1 MSRFANQLAQAKQ
14 QLSEYTFVELVYHG
28 SRTIVYRAL
37 ESVTQQPVVI
47 KILAQEYPS
56 FRELV
61 QFRNQYMVA
70 KNLPIEGFIHYLRLL
85 HCGNSYALVM
95 EDFEG
100 ISLSQYSQNHSL
112 SINEILDIAI
122 QLADICHELYQHRVI
137 HKDINPAN
145 ILIHPKSK
153 QVKLID
159 FSLASLLPKET
170 QVLQSP
176 QHLEGTLAYLAP
188 EQTGRM
194 NRGLDY
200 RADFYALGVTLYQ
213 LLTGKLPFTSEDPL
227 ELLHSHIAQ
236 IPVAV
241 NEVNPNVPVMVAA
254 IVAKLMEK
262 NAEDRYQSAIILKHD
277 LELCLVQWQET
288 GTVVEFAIGQRDLSD
303 RFLIPEKLYGREA
316 EAHTLLAAFDRVSQ
330 GTSELMLVAGYSGV
344 GKTAVVNEVHKPIA
358 RQRGYFIKG
367 KFDQFNRSIPF
378 SAFVQS
384 FRDLVGQLLSES
396 DAQLQT
402 WKTKILEALG
412 ENVQVIVELMPALE
426 RIIGAQPPAP
436 ELSGTAAQN
445 RFNIMFQRFIQVFT
459 TAEHP
464 LVIFVD
470 DLQWADS
477 ASLNLIQLLMA
488 DVQKGYLLLLGA
500 YLDNEVSPAHPLMVS
515 LNEMQKIEVPIHTI
529 TLQPLSFASLNHL
542 IADTLHVRE
551 SVAYPLTELVMQK
564 TQGNPFFATQF
575 LKTLYQEQ
583 LITFDHDANHWQC
596 DMAQVRK
603 SALTDDVVEFMGLQL
618 QKLPESTKEI
628 LKLAACIGAQF
639 DLTTLAIVAE
649 QTQTEVATSLWQAL
663 QNGLILPQSVLYK
676 FYLGGLGES
685 EILQLEPTEILHYRF
700 LHDRVQQAAYNLIA
714 EHDKSKF
721 HLKIGRSL
729 LQQTTEEERDRQL
742 FVLVSQFNNGRH
754 LIETETER
762 QTVLSLNIQAGEKSR
777 KSVAYGAA
785 IKYFEIAWSLL
796 PDVPWSDDSD
806 RRLDIAIARM
816 EVAYLNGDYEQ
827 SWMIGDQTLANVSTA
842 LERAKVL
849 EVQVLVEIARGRM
862 LEAVE
867 LGCGILESLG
877 VELLDAKTAEEEIVI
892 PKQEELEAIAT
903 MNDPLILRSMSVLM
917 TIIPPVFIATNLFPQ
932 VVVTM
937 LKLSLAYGNSNL
949 SPYAYAAYGWLV
961 TGSQGKI
968 ALGCQSEELSLY
980 LKDKLNTQVLRTK
993 LGLLY
998 NAHIIAYREPL
1009 RNALSPLRELM
1020 YSGLDTGDL
1029 EYASYAAMH
1038 CCHYPIWAGETLD
1051 VVAQEQERVIAFID
1065 RYLKQSFSREFSC
1078 VWRQMVY
1085 NLRQPF
1091 TDQVFYLSGDYFNE
1105 EESLPELETGKVHNT
1120 LVCFYLA
1127 KSFINY
1133 LFGRYEQSAGFA
1145 DQCGQHTFAIPGVFT
1160 IPMHNFVQS
1169 LAELAQYPS
1178 HPQSDL
1184 TAVMDLVDRNQAWL
1198 KVRVDAVPATFQH
1211 KYDLVEAERH
1221 RILSKR
1227 YQAMELYDLAI
1238 AGARTNGYIQ
1248 EEAIANELAAKFY
1261 LDWGKEKIAQVYMT
1275 DAYYG
1280 YERWGAKAKVDD
1292 LEQSYPELLHSI
1304 LHPSS
1309 VSGEV
1314 LNMLMTVAA
1323 PSISVHSS
1331 AGKNYSSLNQ
1341 SIDFA
1346 SILKASQALSSTIH
1360 LDELLHQLTQIIL
1373 QNSGGDRCALILPNV
1388 SEEWQVRAI
1397 ATANNIALSNTLLE
1411 KEHSLPIKLIQYIKN
1426 TREVLVIDNLNTDLP
1441 IIDPYLE
1448 QQHPQS
1454 ILCLPLLHQGQLV
1467 GIMYA
1472 SNRSTQGVFT
1482 KDRILILNFLCTQAA
1497 ISLENVRLYQQS
1509 QGYAEQLE
1517 HSLAELKQL
1526 ESEQKRLID
1535 VLETTPDYI
1544 GVANA
1549 KGKIVWHNK
1558 QLRALRQD
1566 LTAHKDISECHPDWA
1581 NEIILNQALPTAIA
1595 QGSWTGELALLDSK
1609 DQEIPV
1615 SQVIIAHK
1623 NASGEV
1629 QHFSTIMRDI
1639 SELKKAEKSL
1649 KLTQFAIN
1657 KTAMGI
1663 FWIREDGL
1671 LLDVNES
1678 ACSRLGYAQD
1688 ELKGLYV
1695 WDIDAYLQPH
1705 EWIQYWQNLTQKN
1718 YVRFETYHQHKDGTI
1733 IPVEITSNYLESEG
1747 QGFAFSQVQDISDR
1761 KTYEEHL
1768 ERTNAELVR
1777 ATRLKDEFLAT
1788 MSHELRTP
1796 LNAILGMTECLQEE
1810 IFGDINPRQL
1820 KALKTINQSG
1830 THLLN
1835 LINDI
1840 LDLSKI
1846 TAEKLELTLV
1856 STNIIQL
1863 CYECLQM
1870 LQPQAQ
1876 KKRIQFQTSF
1886 PNQLPSLMM
1895 DTNRIKQVLI
1905 NLLSNAVKFTPDG
1918 GQVSLYVEGKTSP
1931 EPTTNSPQSF
1941 LRITIKDTG
1950 IGILPEDIEKIFQP
1964 FIQIDSALNRKYEG
1978 TGLGL
1983 ALVKKI
1989 VELHHGFVQV
1999 NSEVGTGSSFTIN
2012 LPWLTETSNPS
2023 GELRDLD
2030 SQSDQIE
2037 FQLSTPL
2044 VLLVEDDVANVM
2056 TISAYLEA
2064 KGYRLAFAENGQ
2076 VAISLVQSLRPNV
2089 ILMDIQMPIMDG
2101 IEAINRIRQDLG
2113 LVDIPIIALTALAMK
2128 DDYERCLKAG
2138 ANEYLSKPVRL
2149 SLLTEMIQKYV

>member
-14 QLSEYTFVELVYHG
+14 QLSKYTFVELVYQG
-28 SRTIVYRAL
+28 SRTIVYRAV

-70 KNLPIEGFIHYLRLL
+70 KNLPIEGFIRHLQLL
-85 HCGNSYALVM
+85 YCGNSYALVM
-95 EDFEG
+95 EDFGG
-100 ISLSQYSQNHSL
+100 ISLSQYYQNHSL
-112 SINEILDIAI
+112 TIREILDIAI

-137 HKDINPAN
+137 HKDIKPAN
-145 ILIHPKSK
+145 ILIHPESK
-153 QVKLID
+153 QVRLID

-176 QHLEGTLAYLAP
+176 KHLEGTLAYLAP

-213 LLTGKLPFTSEDPL
+213 LLTGRLPFTSEDPL

-236 IPVAV
+236 IPVSV
-241 NEVNPNVPVMVAA
+241 NEVNPSVPMMVAA
-254 IVAKLMEK
+254 IVAKLMAK

-288 GTVVEFAIGQRDLSD
+288 GTVVEFGLGQRDLSD
-303 RFLIPEKLYGREA
+303 RFLIPEKLYGRET
-316 EAHTLLAAFDRVSQ
+316 EVHTLLTAFDRVSQ

-378 SAFVQS
+378 SAFVQA

-396 DAQLQT
+396 DTQLQT
-402 WKTKILEALG
+402 WKTQILEALG
-412 ENVQVIVELMPALE
+412 ENAQVIVELIPALE
-426 RIIGAQPPAP
+426 RIIGAQSSAP

-445 RFNIMFQRFIQVFT
+445 RFNILFQRFIQVFT

-477 ASLNLIQLLMA
+477 ASLNLIHLLMA
-488 DVQKGYLLLLGA
+488 DVQTGYLLLLGA
-500 YLDNEVSPAHPLMVS
+500 YRDNEVSPAHPLMLS
-515 LNEMQKIEVPIHTI
+515 LDEMQKVEVPIHTI

-542 IADTLHVRE
+542 IADTLHVAE
-551 SVAYPLTELVMQK
+551 SLAHPLSDLVMQK

-583 LITFDHDANHWQC
+583 LITFDHDADHWQC
-596 DMAQVRK
+596 DMAKVRE
-603 SALTDDVVEFMGLQL
+603 SALTDDVVEFMALQL
-618 QKLPESTKEI
+618 QKLPESTKEM

-649 QTQTEVATSLWQAL
+649 QSQTEVATSLWQAL
-663 QNGLILPQSVLYK
+663 QDGLILPQSILYK

-685 EILQLEPTEILHYRF
+685 EAQQLEPTEILHYRF

-721 HLKIGRSL
+721 HLKIGRLL
-729 LQQTTEEERDRQL
+729 LQQTTEEDRDLQL
-742 FVLVSQFNNGRH
+742 FVLTSQFNHGRH

-762 QTVLSLNIQAGEKSR
+762 QTVLVLNMQAGEKSR

-796 PDVPWSDDSD
+796 PDVPWGDDSD
-806 RRLDIAIARM
+806 RRLDLAIARM

-827 SWMIGDQTLANVSTA
+827 SWTIGEQTLANVSSP
-842 LERAKVL
+842 LERAKIL
-849 EVQVLVEIARGRM
+849 EVQVLIEIARGRM

-877 VELLDAKTAEEEIVI
+877 VEILDAKTAEEEIVL

-903 MNDPLILRSMSVLM
+903 MSDPLILRSMSVLM

-937 LKLSLAYGNSNL
+937 LKLSLAYGNSKL

-961 TGSQGKI
+961 TGAQGKI
-968 ALGCQSEELSLY
+968 LLGYRAGELSLY
-980 LKDKLNTQVLRTK
+980 LKEKLNTPTLRTK
-993 LGLLY
+993 LGVLY
-998 NAHIIAYREPL
+998 NAHILAYREPL
-1009 RNALSPLRELM
+1009 RNTLNPLRELM

-1038 CCHYPIWAGETLD
+1038 YCHYPIWAGEKLD
-1051 VVAQEQERVIAFID
+1051 TVAQEQERAIAFID
-1065 RYLKQSFSREFSC
+1065 RYLKQSFSREFAC

-1091 TDQVFYLSGDYFNE
+1091 TDQVFYLRGAYFNE
-1105 EESLPELETGKVHNT
+1105 EESQPELEAGNVHNT

-1145 DQCGQHTFAIPGVFT
+1145 AQCGQHTFAIPGVFT

-1178 HPQSDL
+1178 HAQSDL
-1184 TAVMDLVDRNQAWL
+1184 TTVLDLVDRNQAWL
-1198 KVRVDAVPATFQH
+1198 KVRVDAAPVTFQH

-1238 AGARTNGYIQ
+1238 AGARNNGYIQ

-1261 LDWGKEKIAQVYMT
+1261 LDSGKEKIAASYMQE
-1275 DAYYG
+1275 AYYC
-1280 YERWGAKAKVDD
+1280 YYRWGAKAKTDD
-1292 LEQSYPELLHSI
+1292 LEQRYPELLGSI
-1304 LHPSS
+1304 LQPSA

-1314 LNMLMTVAA
+1314 LNMLMAVAA
-1323 PSISVHSS
+1323 PTISEHSS
-1331 AGKNYSSLNQ
+1331 TGKNYSILNQ

-1373 QNSGGDRCALILPNV
+1373 QNSGGDRCALVLPNL
-1388 SEEWQVRAI
+1388 SKEWQVRAI
-1397 ATANNIALSNTLLE
+1397 ATPNSIALGNTLLE
-1411 KEHSLPIKLIQYIKN
+1411 KDHNLPVKLIQYVKN
-1426 TREVLVIDNLNTDLP
+1426 TQEVLVIDNLNTDLP

-1448 QQHPQS
+1448 QQRPQS
-1454 ILCLPLLHQGQLV
+1454 ILCLPLLHQGQVV
-1467 GIMYA
+1467 GIMYV

-1497 ISLENVRLYQQS
+1497 ISLENARLYQQS

-1517 HSLAELKQL
+1517 QSLVELKQL
-1526 ESEQKRLID
+1526 EAEQQRLID

-1549 KGKIVWHNK
+1549 KGEIIWHNK
-1558 QLRALRQD
+1558 PLRTLRHD
-1566 LTAHKDISECHPDWA
+1566 LTVHKDISECHPNWA

-1595 QGSWTGELALLDSK
+1595 QGSWTGELALLDNK
-1609 DQEIPV
+1609 GQEIPV

-1623 NASGEV
+1623 NAAGEV
-1629 QHFSTIMRDI
+1629 KHFSTIMRDI

-1649 KLTQFAIN
+1649 KLTQFAVN

-1663 FWIREDGL
+1663 FWIREDGSFW
-1671 LLDVNES
+1671 DTNEA
-1678 ACSRLGYAQD
+1678 ACSSLGYGQN
-1688 ELKGLYV
+1688 ELQGRYI
-1695 WDIDAYLQPH
+1695 WDIDAYLQPQ
-1705 EWIQYWQNLTQKN
+1705 EWSRYWQDLTQKK
-1718 YVRFETYHQHKDGTI
+1718 YVRFETYHQHKDGKI
-1733 IPVEITSNYLESEG
+1733 FPVEITSNYLESEG
-1747 QGFAFSQVQDISDR
+1747 QGFAFSQAQDISDR
-1761 KTYEEHL
+1761 KNHEEYL
-1768 ERTNAELVR
+1768 ERTNAELIR

-1796 LNAILGMTECLQEE
+1796 LNAILGMTEGLQEE
-1810 IFGDINPRQL
+1810 IFGDINPKQL
-1820 KALKTINQSG
+1820 KALNTINQSG
-1830 THLLN
+1830 THLLT

-1846 TAEKLELTLV
+1846 TADKLELTLV
-1856 STNIIQL
+1856 PTNIVQL
-1863 CYECLQM
+1863 CYASLQM

-1876 KKRIQFQTSF
+1876 KKRIQFQTSLL
-1886 PNQLPSLMM
+1886 NQLPSLLM

-1918 GQVSLYVEGKTSP
+1918 GQVSLCIDGQSLP
-1931 EPTTNSPQSF
+1931 DPTMNCPQGF

-1950 IGILPEDIEKIFQP
+1950 IGILPENLDKIFQP
-1964 FIQIDSALNRKYEG
+1964 FTQIDSALNRRYEG

-1989 VELHHGFVQV
+1989 VELHKGFVQV
-1999 NSEVGTGSSFTIN
+1999 NSEVGAGSSFIIN
-2012 LPWLTETSNPS
+2012 LPWLTETPS
-2023 GELRDLD
+2023 SVEELH
-2030 SQSDQIE
+2030 SQSDQTD
-2037 FQLSTPL
+2037 QLSAPL
-2044 VLLVEDDVANVM
+2044 ILLVEDDAANVM
-2056 TISAYLEA
+2056 TISTYLEA
-2064 KGYRLAFAENGQ
+2064 KGYRVAFAENGQ
-2076 VAISLVQSLRPNV
+2076 EAIALVQSLRPNV

-2101 IEAINRIRQDLG
+2101 IEATKRIRQDLG
-2113 LVDIPIIALTALAMK
+2113 IGDIPIIALTALAMK
-2128 DDYERCLKAG
+2128 DDHERCLKAG
-2138 ANEYLSKPVRL
+2138 ADEYLSKPVRL